1 MSEDKAVTKGKLI
14 ETIVEMGYSLKEAEV
29 AVNQVFDC
37 MSEALKNHQRVEIR
51 GFGSFEVREYQSYV
65 GRNPKTGEKVAVNP
79 KYAPFFKP
87 GKTLKLKLNKS

>member
-1 MSEDKAVTKGKLI
+1 MTEDKAITKGQLI
-14 ETIVEMGYSLKEAEV
+14 EEIVSKGYSLREAEV
-29 AVNQVFDC
+29 AVHQVFDV

-87 GKTLKLKLNKS
+87 GKTLKQKLNMN